1 MESITEQ
8 VQDVFRTVFEY
19 PALILTDGM
28 TAADI
33 DGWDSL
39 AHINLIIAI
48 EKRLG
53 VKFATAEISRL
64 KEDDANV
71 GKLKDLVARKLKVST

>member
-1 MESITEQ
+1 MEAIREQ
-8 VQDVFRTVFEY
+8 VQDVFRTVFED
-19 PALILTDGM
+19 PALVLSDGM

-53 VKFATAEISRL
+53 VKFATVEISRL
-64 KEDDANV
+64 KEDGASV
-71 GKLKDLVARKLKVST
+71 GMLMGVIVRKLKLAT